1 MNSYINRLKEVT
13 IYLEP
18 IAKEFPNSVLWE
30 MLHQASWH
38 YKIDWVLWIEENK
51 DFIEKVKSKSFE
63 RIIDDEVRIPFE
75 KSVQEIKNFIK

>member
-1 MNSYINRLKEVT
+1 MNSYINRLKEAT
-13 IYLEP
+13 SNLEG
-18 IAKEFPNSVLWE
+18 IQEKYPNSVLWE
-30 MLHQASWH
+30 MLHRASWH

>member
-1 MNSYINRLKEVT
+1 MNSYINRLKDVT

-38 YKIDWVLWIEENK
+38 YKIDWIFWIESNK
-51 DFIEKVKSKSFE
+51 VIIEQIKSKSFGKIAE
-63 RIIDDEVRIPFE
+63 DEVRIPFY
-75 KSVQEIKNFIK
+75 KSVQEIKNFSK